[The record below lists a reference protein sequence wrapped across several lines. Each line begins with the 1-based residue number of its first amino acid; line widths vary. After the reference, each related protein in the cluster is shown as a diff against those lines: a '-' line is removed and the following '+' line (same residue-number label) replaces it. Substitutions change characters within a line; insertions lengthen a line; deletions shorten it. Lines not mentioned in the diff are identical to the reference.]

1 MSESSTHTDLKATAP
16 DAMTDKF
23 RHWHLTR
30 DRDNII
36 YAYLDREGERV
47 NSLSRAV
54 LEEFEQLL
62 ILAEQE
68 KPRGLVLLS
77 GKSTGFVFGADIKEF
92 EGFTS
97 AENVTAEISR
107 VHDMFTRLENLP
119 CTTVAAIEGY
129 CLGGGLEMSLACDYR
144 IAKDVPSTRLGF
156 PEVQLGIFPGF
167 GGSAR
172 SVHTMGG
179 LKAMELMLTSRQIS
193 ARAAKAVHLIDE
205 VIGRHEELLWA
216 ARRAVMAGKKSGQ
229 PGLVARLSNLWPA
242 RKILS
247 VQMRKKTRPRANPDH
262 YPAPYR
268 LLDVWERYGGNRQK
282 MMREEARAVGELM
295 VSPSAEGLR
304 RTYHLMER
312 LKSLGKGADFNV
324 RHVHVVGAGTM
335 GGDIA
340 AWCVLR
346 GMDVSLQDREMK
358 YITPALERAEK
369 LFRKKLRNPAKVK
382 AALARLRPD
391 VDASLVH
398 RADVVIEAIFE
409 NAEAKQALF
418 KDLEPKLKE
427 GAVLAT
433 NTSAI
438 PLEKLAGVLQN
449 PSRLIGLHFFNPV
462 PRMPLVE
469 VVYGPDTDDEYRK
482 KGAAFCQQISRFPLP
497 AKSSPGFLVNRVLA
511 PYMMTALQL
520 HQEGVPAEAL
530 DAAAEAFGMP
540 MGPVELADTVGL
552 DVCLMVTGVL
562 QDGESDSDDSP
573 QKAFIKSL
581 VDDGKLGKKSGEGI
595 YVWEKDKPKKHD
607 GAATGHD
614 LAELSDKLIAAYIN
628 ECQAALTEGVV
639 EDADLLDAGMIFGT
653 GFAPFRGGPLHYLEN
668 RERQPKVE
676 STSKSAETENENDT
690 ETDNS
695 TDKSTDIENS
705 DDSGKE
711 TETKTGQEKQTRD

>member
-1 MSESSTHTDLKATAP
+1 MSESPTHTDLKETVHDVKA
-16 DAMTDKF
+16 DEF
-23 RHWHLTR
+23 RHWRLTR

-68 KPRGLVLLS
+68 KIKGLVLLS
-77 GKSTGFVFGADIKEF
+77 GKSTGFVFGADVKEF
-92 EGFTS
+92 EGFSS
-97 AENVTAEISR
+97 AENVTREISR

-129 CLGGGLEMSLACDYR
+129 CLGGGLEMALACDFR

-172 SVHTMGG
+172 SVKTMGG
-179 LKAMELMLTSRQIS
+179 LKAMELMLTARQIN
-193 ARAAKAVHLIDE
+193 ARSAKAAHLVDE
-205 VIGRHEELLWA
+205 VIGRHEELIWA
-216 ARRAVMAGKKSGQ
+216 ARRAVLAGKKSHG
-229 PGLVARLSNLWPA
+229 PALAGRLSNLLPV
-242 RKILS
+242 RKLLAA
-247 VQMRKKTRPRANPDH
+247 QMRKQTRAKARPEH

-268 LLDVWERYGGNRQK
+268 LIDTWERYGGSRRK
-282 MMREEARAVGELM
+282 MMREEARVVGELM

-304 RTYHLMER
+304 RVFHLMER
-312 LKSLGKGADFNV
+312 LKSEGKQSDFTV
-324 RHVHVVGAGTM
+324 RHVHVIGAGTM
-335 GGDIA
+335 GSDIA

-358 YITPALERAEK
+358 YITPALKRAET
-369 LFRKKLRNPAKVK
+369 LFRKKLRDPAKVK
-382 AALARLRPD
+382 AAMARLRPD
-391 VDASLVH
+391 LDASLVA

-409 NAEAKQALF
+409 NADAKQELF
-418 KDLEPKLKE
+418 KSIEPKLKA

-438 PLEKLAGVLQN
+438 PLEKLASVLKQ
-449 PSRLIGLHFFNPV
+449 PKRLIGLHFFNPV
-462 PRMPLVE
+462 PKMPLVE
-469 VVYGPDTDDEYRK
+469 VVYGPNTDPAYRQ

-497 AKSSPGFLVNRVLA
+497 VKSSPGFLVNRVLA

-552 DVCLMVTGVL
+552 DVCLMVTDVL
-562 QDGESDSDDSP
+562 QDGNTDKP
-573 QKAFIKSL
+573 QNPQHAFIQSL

-595 YVWEKDKPKKHD
+595 YQWVKDKPRKRE
-607 GAATGHD
+607 GAADGHD
-614 LAELSDKLIAAYIN
+614 LAALSGKLIDAYIK
-628 ECQAALTEGVV
+628 ECQAALAEGVV
-639 EDADLLDAGMIFGT
+639 ADAELLDAGMIFGT
-653 GFAPFRGGPLHYLEN
+653 GFAPFRGGPLHYLDN
-668 RERQPKVE
+668 RERQPKVTSTFKPAQPE
-676 STSKSAETENENDT
+676 SDNTPGSDT
-690 ETDNS
+690 TTDA
-695 TDKSTDIENS
+695 
-705 DDSGKE
+705 
-711 TETKTGQEKQTRD
+711 GQEKQTRE

>member
-1 MSESSTHTDLKATAP
+1 MSEPSTHTDVKESVH
-16 DAMTDKF
+16 DVMTDNF
-23 RHWHLTR
+23 RHWRLTR

-47 NSLSRAV
+47 NALSRAV
-54 LEEFEQLL
+54 LEEFEQLI

-68 KPRGLVLLS
+68 KIKGLVLLS
-77 GKSTGFVFGADIKEF
+77 GKTTGFVFGADVKEF

-97 AENVTAEISR
+97 AENVTKEISR

-129 CLGGGLEMSLACDYR
+129 CLGGGLEMALACDYR
-144 IAKDVPSTRLGF
+144 IAKDLPSTRLGF

-172 SVHTMGG
+172 SVKTMGG
-179 LKAMELMLTSRQIS
+179 LKAMELMLTARQIN
-193 ARAAKAVHLIDE
+193 AKAAKAGHLVDE
-205 VIGRHEELLWA
+205 VIGRHEELVWA
-216 ARRAVMAGKKSGQ
+216 ARRAIMAGKKSRG
-229 PGLVARLSNLWPA
+229 PGLVAQMTNLLPA
-242 RKILS
+242 RKLLAA
-247 VQMRKKTRPRANPDH
+247 QMRKQTRSKARPEH

-268 LLDVWERYGGNRQK
+268 LIETWERFGGSRKK
-282 MMREEARAVGELM
+282 MMREEARVVGELM

-304 RTYHLMER
+304 RVFHLMER
-312 LKSLGKGADFNV
+312 LKSEGKGSDFTV
-324 RHVHVVGAGTM
+324 RHVHVIGAGTM

-358 YITPALERAEK
+358 YIKPALQRAET
-369 LFRKKLRNPAKVK
+369 LFRKKLRDPAKVK
-382 AALARLRPD
+382 SALARLRPD
-391 VDASLVH
+391 VDASLVG
-398 RADVVIEAIFE
+398 RADIVVEAIFE
-409 NAEAKQALF
+409 NAEAKQELF
-418 KDLEPKLKE
+418 KTIEPKLKA

-438 PLEKLAGVLQN
+438 PLEKLASVLKH

-462 PRMPLVE
+462 PKMPLVE
-469 VVYGPDTDDEYRK
+469 VVYGPDTDIAYRQ

-497 AKSSPGFLVNRVLA
+497 VKSSPGFLVNRVLA

-562 QDGESDSDDSP
+562 QDGDGDAKEKEVSP
-573 QKAFIKSL
+573 QKAFIQSL

-595 YVWEKDKPKKHD
+595 YIWEKDKPKKRD
-607 GAATGHD
+607 GAAEGHD
-614 LAELSDKLIAAYIN
+614 LAALSEKLIDAYIK
-628 ECQAALTEGVV
+628 ECQAALSENVV
-639 EDADLLDAGMIFGT
+639 ADAELLDAGMIFGT

-668 RERQPKVE
+668 QERQPKV
-676 STSKSAETENENDT
+676 
-690 ETDNS
+690 
-695 TDKSTDIENS
+695 KSTFKPAEADTNA
-705 DDSGKE
+705 DNDGA
-711 TETKTGQEKQTRD
+711 TEAGQEKQTRE

>member
-1 MSESSTHTDLKATAP
+1 MSESSTHTDLQTTGH
-16 DAMTDKF
+16 DTMTDKF
-23 RHWHLTR
+23 RHWRLTR

-62 ILAEQE
+62 NLAEQE
-68 KPRGLVLLS
+68 KIKGLVLLS
-77 GKSTGFVFGADIKEF
+77 GKSTGFVFGADVKEF

-97 AENVTAEISR
+97 AENVTVEISR

-129 CLGGGLEMSLACDYR
+129 CLGGGLEMALACDYR
-144 IAKDVPSTRLGF
+144 IAKDVPATRLGF

-172 SVHTMGG
+172 SVTTMGG
-179 LKAMELMLTSRQIS
+179 LKAMELMLTARQIN

-205 VIGRHEELLWA
+205 VIGRHEELIWA
-216 ARRAVMAGKKSGQ
+216 ARRAIMSGKTSRG
-229 PGLVARLSNLWPA
+229 PGLVARLSNALPA
-242 RKILS
+242 RKLLAA
-247 VQMRKKTRPRANPDH
+247 QMRKQTRSKARPEH

-268 LLDVWERYGGNRQK
+268 LIETWERFGGNRKK
-282 MMREEARAVGELM
+282 MMREEARVVGELM
-295 VSPSAEGLR
+295 VSPTAEGLR
-304 RTYHLMER
+304 RVFHLMER
-312 LKSLGKGADFNV
+312 LKAEGKGSDFTV
-324 RHVHVVGAGTM
+324 RHVHVIGAGTM

-358 YITPALERAEK
+358 YIKPALQRAET
-369 LFRKKLRNPAKVK
+369 LFRKKLRDPARVK

-391 VDASLVH
+391 LDASLVP

-418 KDLEPKLKE
+418 KSIEPRLKA
-427 GAVLAT
+427 GAILAT

-438 PLEKLAGVLQN
+438 PLEKLASVLKH
-449 PSRLIGLHFFNPV
+449 PERLIGLHFFNPV
-462 PRMPLVE
+462 PKMPLVE
-469 VVYGPDTDDEYRK
+469 VVYGPDTDDACRQ

-497 AKSSPGFLVNRVLA
+497 VKSSPGFLVNRVLA

-562 QDGESDSDDSP
+562 QDGASEQKESP
-573 QKAFIKSL
+573 QKKFIQTL

-595 YVWEKDKPKKHD
+595 YVWDKDKPKKRD
-607 GAATGHD
+607 GAAEGHD
-614 LAELSDKLIAAYIN
+614 LASLSAKLITAYIN
-628 ECQAALTEGVV
+628 ECQAALAEGVV
-639 EDADLLDAGMIFGT
+639 ADADLLDAGMIFGT

-668 RERQPKVE
+668 RERQPKVV
-676 STSKSAETENENDT
+676 STFKPAAAT
-690 ETDNS
+690 ETDS
-695 TDKSTDIENS
+695 GAETDA
-705 DDSGKE
+705 
-711 TETKTGQEKQTRD
+711 GQEKQSRE